1 MRKIVPLSVPDCSFL
16 IGLAHGS
23 KVEQPGLKYLLLKI
37 FILTMLNYRC
47 YIAEKSIGLLV
58 SF

>member
-1 MRKIVPLSVPDCSFL
+1 MRNIVPLSVPGCSFL

-37 FILTMLNYRC
+37 FYFND
-47 YIAEKSIGLLV
+47 A
-58 SF
+58 